1 MFGSKDIGID
11 LGTANILVFEKDKGV
26 VFSEPSVAALDKKS
40 QKILAIG
47 HEARELVGR
56 SPENM
61 TTVRPL
67 KEGVI
72 AKYTI
77 TQKLLSMIIE
87 KVCGRSLFFKPR
99 VMVCVPVGITS
110 VEKRAVLEAAMH
122 GGASKTYLIEEPMA
136 AALGAGVD
144 IGLPRGNMVV
154 DIGGGSTD
162 IAILSLGGIVV
173 DNSTRIGGD
182 HFDQAIASYVKHS
195 QGVSIGERTAEEIKI
210 KVATVSESGRNDSIE
225 VRGHDNV
232 SGLPRTITVTS
243 DQCREALK
251 DSVQTLL
258 NAVRQVLEK
267 CPPEL
272 SADIVD
278 NGIFLTGGGALLDG
292 LATVLHEETKIDMHI
307 ATDPLNCVAI
317 GTGMALKYLDY
328 LHNGEVFTYANIASN
343 TTKK

>member
-1 MFGSKDIGID
+1 MFRSKDIGID
-11 LGTANILVFEKDKGV
+11 LGTANILVFEKDKGI
-26 VFSEPSVAALDKKS
+26 VFSEPSVVALEKKS
-40 QKILAIG
+40 QKVLAIG
-47 HEARELVGR
+47 HEARELLGR
-56 SPENM
+56 SPENII
-61 TTVRPL
+61 TVRPL
-67 KEGVI
+67 QEGVI

-77 TQKLLSMIIE
+77 TQRMLSMIIE

-144 IGLPRGNMVV
+144 IGLPRGNMIV

-182 HFDQAIASYVKHS
+182 HFDTAIASYVKRK
-195 QGVSIGERTAEEIKI
+195 QGVAIGERTAEEIKI

-243 DQCREALK
+243 EDCREALT
-251 DSVQTLL
+251 DSVQALL
-258 NAVRQVLEK
+258 VAVRQVLEK

-278 NGIFLTGGGALLDG
+278 NGIYLTGGGALLDG

-307 ATDPLNCVAI
+307 ATDTLSCVAI
-317 GTGMALKYLDY
+317 GMGGALKYLDL

-343 TTKK
+343 IRKK

>member
-1 MFGSKDIGID
+1 MFGSVDIGID
-11 LGTANILVFEKDKGV
+11 LGTANILVYVKGKGV
-26 VFSEPSVAALDKKS
+26 VFNEPSVVALDKKS
-40 QKILAIG
+40 QKVLAIG
-47 HEARELVGR
+47 HEARELLGR
-56 SPENM
+56 SPENII
-61 TTVRPL
+61 TVRPL
-67 KEGVI
+67 REGVI

-77 TQKLLSMIIE
+77 TQRMLAMIIE

-162 IAILSLGGIVV
+162 VAILSLGGIVV

-182 HFDQAIASYVKHS
+182 HFDEAISSYVKREK
-195 QGVSIGERTAEEIKI
+195 GVTIGERTAEEIKI
-210 KVATVSESGRNDSIE
+210 AVATVSTSGRNSSIE

-232 SGLPRTITVTS
+232 SGLPKTITVTS
-243 DQCREALK
+243 DECREALQ

-272 SADIVD
+272 AADIVD
-278 NGIFLTGGGALLDG
+278 NGIYLTGGGALLDG

-307 ATDPLNCVAI
+307 AVDPLDCVAQ
-317 GTGMALKYLDY
+317 GTGVALNSLDL
-328 LHNGEVFTYANIASN
+328 LHNGEIFTYANIAAN
-343 TTKK
+343 QRKK

>member
-1 MFGSKDIGID
+1 MFKSVDIGID
-11 LGTANILVFEKDKGV
+11 LGTANILVYEKDKGV
-26 VFSEPSVAALDKKS
+26 VFSEPSVVALDKKN
-40 QKILAIG
+40 QKVLAIG
-47 HEARELVGR
+47 HEARELLGR
-56 SPENM
+56 SPENII
-61 TTVRPL
+61 TVRPL
-67 KEGVI
+67 REGVI

-77 TQKLLSMIIE
+77 TQRMLAMIIE

-162 IAILSLGGIVV
+162 VAILSLGGIVV

-182 HFDQAIASYVKHS
+182 HFDEAIASYVKREK
-195 QGVSIGERTAEEIKI
+195 GVTIGERTAEEIKI
-210 KVATVSESGRNDSIE
+210 KVATVSTSGRNDEIE

-232 SGLPRTITVTS
+232 SGLPKTITVTS
-243 DQCREALK
+243 AECREALA

-272 SADIVD
+272 SADIID
-278 NGIFLTGGGALLDG
+278 NGIYLTGGGALLDG

-307 ATDPLNCVAI
+307 ASDPLNCVAI
-317 GTGMALKYLDY
+317 GTGIALRSLDM
-328 LHNGEVFTYANIASN
+328 LHNGEIFTYANIASN
-343 TTKK
+343 MAKR